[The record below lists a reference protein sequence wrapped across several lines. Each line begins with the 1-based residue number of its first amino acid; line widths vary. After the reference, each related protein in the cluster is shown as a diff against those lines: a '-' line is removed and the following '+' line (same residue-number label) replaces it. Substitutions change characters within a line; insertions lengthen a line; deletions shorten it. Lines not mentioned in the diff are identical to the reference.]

1 MAGGALNVGN
11 AAGCTVIVRD
21 TDGTVLLQ
29 TSVAAHVSTIV
40 PPHVPGVAV
49 LVDVAAPLMRQ
60 APLPPLL

>member
-11 AAGCTVIVRD
+11 AAGSMVIVLE

-40 PPHVPGVAV
+40 PPQFPGEAD
-49 LVDVAAPLMRQ
+49 LGDVSDPLIRQ
-60 APLPPLL
+60 APLPLLE